1 MGFFTKQ
8 WWVCVGTPLTPPHTA
23 HLSRKLTAVGCEEVE
38 VTTKN
43 HNTFREHRN
52 PLRLV
57 AREVSRQRD

>member
-1 MGFFTKQ
+1 MWG
-8 WWVCVGTPLTPPHTA
+8 GTPLTPPHTA

-52 PLRLV
+52 PTALV